1 MQYSNLS
8 PSESSHCNV
17 ASSSDKHVEFYQVL
31 TTPNDLNV
39 AQGFRETLK
48 CLTLDATKACGLAEV
63 NPAPDHSI
71 LDVLSQRSRLLE
83 TLIIHGTIP
92 PQHIYTSR
100 PWPSGLRRVQ
110 LKVEYANASFLL
122 PLSNLTQ
129 LETLDIQITSYTDP
143 KELLCLSTSRIA
155 FGSLQTL
162 VFRGHFKL
170 TATFLKVITS
180 PKLQDVTLQGK
191 VSGDSRYWDDCLT
204 TLASRFASMRRMSI
218 NGASGIE
225 RLTRCVS
232 LCDLVE
238 TISHLDKLVS
248 IHLTLPYGAHWEEDA
263 LRTMAINCP
272 KLEELK
278 FWAYNLDMNIL
289 VHPQTMLDIISACPK
304 LRVLELPKVDLEP
317 SLLSQLQLPEAG
329 DLESINLGYGPECEV
344 KDVNMVAKFILRLC
358 PKLCWVSM
366 WETTSDESLP
376 EEADEG
382 WEGVVYLLMKWLD
395 EKCDISDQDGIG
407 HRTMNVIAITEPSQL
422 QRLSSK
428 QMRRRRSPTY
438 DGVIESP
445 ACAYG
450 KRMDPMSRVSK
461 TVFRRPHFEHSARR
475 RMDGQHKRAVNK
487 ALFGEYYEPVS
498 HARPQ
503 TKRWGRTCQRKATS
517 AKKIRKFYDSTH
529 GVYEWEDKVKIDGD
543 RSAESTPDGRF
554 GVGNQS
560 ADRPSIVFFFV
571 VWEADEIVSSG
582 VVDML
587 GASRDIKT
595 NFDELIGSYQYND
608 PDVDR
613 DAQVALGLYVEE
625 NEAWDLG
632 SRMDPISIDSDG
644 TPGLSTTEEAWP
656 IMLLLCHNNREISV
670 DEEVATSIAMDEGT
684 IEGDGAEFD
693 ITPSMHQSS
702 MALAFPGDGT
712 FSAGPS
718 RFPGALDYTLS
729 WAQGD
734 PVPSMAQTT
743 YGSRDSVSRTID
755 PGLLWTEQDHIATE
769 YAISLDDEDAEGN
782 EVLEEGD
789 DDEVYDDD
797 TSILHADSGD
807 NDAPPVSN
815 EDESAMF
822 DDDVTIEAATNLPL
836 FTPPLAR
843 PIMRSQT
850 RASSDNNALA
860 MPDAS
865 RGQKRRADEDGE
877 DDDDNEKAVKRARK
891 GKAKDTGQKKQKT
904 KPKAK
909 RTTKAKAKASST
921 KNKAEAGNTKSEEK
935 RFPCLQAD
943 CDQTFGRQSESS
955 RHFRCSCPKRD
966 PDDLEKPP
974 CPHCKEPLCRGD
986 SVRRHIEEGACPVL
1000 KQSPGESKE
1009 SGASS
1014 DGNYGKRKGGDKGGR
1029 GGGKRG
1035 RGGGKGGRGGARGG
1049 HA

>member
-1 MQYSNLS
+1 MFWKHVGHIVSSTPLDFTQPKWCHIDTLPVARVDATLDASRCLSRRIYMQGVSASSCPLLLSALRFQPYNMQYSNLS

-63 NPAPDHSI
+63 NPARDHSI

-238 TISHLDKLVS
+238 TISHLEKLVS
-248 IHLTLPYGAHWEEDA
+248 IHLTLPYGAYWEEDA

-366 WETTSDESLP
+366 WETTSNESLP

-382 WEGVVYLLMKWLD
+382 WEGVVYLLMTWLD
-395 EKCDISDQDGIG
+395 EKCDI
-407 HRTMNVIAITEPSQL
+407 VCEPS
-422 QRLSSK
+422 
-428 QMRRRRSPTY
+428 
-438 DGVIESP
+438 
-445 ACAYG
+445 
-450 KRMDPMSRVSK
+450 
-461 TVFRRPHFEHSARR
+461 
-475 RMDGQHKRAVNK
+475 
-487 ALFGEYYEPVS
+487 
-498 HARPQ
+498 
-503 TKRWGRTCQRKATS
+503 
-517 AKKIRKFYDSTH
+517 
-529 GVYEWEDKVKIDGD
+529 
-543 RSAESTPDGRF
+543 
-554 GVGNQS
+554 
-560 ADRPSIVFFFV
+560 
-571 VWEADEIVSSG
+571 
-582 VVDML
+582 
-587 GASRDIKT
+587 
-595 NFDELIGSYQYND
+595 
-608 PDVDR
+608 
-613 DAQVALGLYVEE
+613 
-625 NEAWDLG
+625 
-632 SRMDPISIDSDG
+632 
-644 TPGLSTTEEAWP
+644 
-656 IMLLLCHNNREISV
+656 
-670 DEEVATSIAMDEGT
+670 
-684 IEGDGAEFD
+684 
-693 ITPSMHQSS
+693 
-702 MALAFPGDGT
+702 
-712 FSAGPS
+712 
-718 RFPGALDYTLS
+718 
-729 WAQGD
+729 
-734 PVPSMAQTT
+734 
-743 YGSRDSVSRTID
+743 
-755 PGLLWTEQDHIATE
+755 
-769 YAISLDDEDAEGN
+769 
-782 EVLEEGD
+782 
-789 DDEVYDDD
+789 
-797 TSILHADSGD
+797 
-807 NDAPPVSN
+807 
-815 EDESAMF
+815 
-822 DDDVTIEAATNLPL
+822 
-836 FTPPLAR
+836 
-843 PIMRSQT
+843 
-850 RASSDNNALA
+850 
-860 MPDAS
+860 
-865 RGQKRRADEDGE
+865 
-877 DDDDNEKAVKRARK
+877 
-891 GKAKDTGQKKQKT
+891 
-904 KPKAK
+904 
-909 RTTKAKAKASST
+909 
-921 KNKAEAGNTKSEEK
+921 
-935 RFPCLQAD
+935 PC
-943 CDQTFGRQSESS
+943 F
-955 RHFRCSCPKRD
+955 
-966 PDDLEKPP
+966 
-974 CPHCKEPLCRGD
+974 
-986 SVRRHIEEGACPVL
+986 
-1000 KQSPGESKE
+1000 
-1009 SGASS
+1009 
-1014 DGNYGKRKGGDKGGR
+1014 
-1029 GGGKRG
+1029 
-1035 RGGGKGGRGGARGG
+1035 
-1049 HA
+1049 